1 MQYFKTIPLSSLLYL
16 RSRYNSNIF
25 VRIFDCTYKY
35 RFFFFFLDMHLKWK
49 ALLKVVSAEISFYA
63 VHCYNKLHQ
72 SLNSV
77 KGRTPE
83 QNVTFFLQTLL
94 L

>member
-1 MQYFKTIPLSSLLYL
+1 
-16 RSRYNSNIF
+16 
-25 VRIFDCTYKY
+25 
-35 RFFFFFLDMHLKWK
+35 MHLKWK